1 MKERRIG
8 KEEKKG
14 KGKEKEDNGEVVT
27 EMIVFGVSGS
37 LLVN

>member
-14 KGKEKEDNGEVVT
+14 KEKEDTGKVVT